1 MAINEK
7 ATVEVQV
14 NGQQARQELNQL
26 REYATNLSAAL
37 EKAYEAGDK
46 KQIKALTKEL
56 KFVNSQ
62 MKTLQR
68 TSVDIDKVM
77 NNLST
82 TGPKE
87 LRQTLKA
94 INAELSSGRVQR
106 GSEEWAKYAKAAR
119 QVNEELKKIKVET
132 EGAQKSFTDIVA
144 EQTTKWWSLYDIAKN
159 SIGMIYSFGSEK
171 VQTFAQMDEAMS
183 QVTKYTGMAR
193 EEVNSLNEDFKK
205 MDTRTAREQLNAL
218 AGDAGRLGIQAKDQV
233 LEFVDAADKINV
245 ALGEDLGEDAVKNI
259 GKLAMMF
266 GEDKTKGMRAAMLAT
281 GSAINEVAQNC
292 SAAEPF
298 LVNFTARVAGAA
310 HQAHISQADI
320 LGFAASMDENMLREE
335 TSATAYQNILMKMYT
350 KTEAFAEAAGIEVEK
365 FSNLLRTD
373 ANEAILQFAEGLS
386 KRGGLAEL
394 APIFGDLKTEG
405 AGVAAVLSVMAGKAD
420 EIRTRQALANKAY
433 EEGTSILKE
442 FDVQNNTVQA
452 GLDKAKKRANDL
464 AVELGERLQP
474 IMAEGLHLTS
484 TATKILI
491 NVLDFSMKYKTEL
504 IAIAGAYAL
513 YNGAVKAH
521 NAYLVVSNG
530 ITKTATTLRI
540 LHAAATANLA
550 GNLTGANK
558 IMTLFNAN
566 LIKSAAGQKAATAAT
581 YLYSAA
587 KAALT
592 GNVKTATMAIR
603 AMWATLNFNPFVAI
617 ATAVLAAGAAIYAF
631 STRTSE
637 ADKAMKS
644 FASSNMKEHEE
655 MYKLY
660 DAIRK
665 TNEGTQQR
673 KDLITEFNSKYGSY
687 ISNLLTEKSTVDELT
702 TAYREA
708 STAIQNKIAMQKIEE
723 AKANVTNSSIETRG
737 EAMSEFQSILQRT
750 LPASMADNMRST
762 VIDYVNDNLAKGFTV
777 QQIQQQIGKKLAKYV
792 PNVSD
797 RADAIS
803 AVKDYANAVAEDM
816 KKVAEIER
824 TMGSLIVKPKT
835 HGKPSNE
842 LDEVVVTPTS
852 GGGAGGG
859 TPLSE
864 EEQKKIVN
872 AKLEA
877 EELRHQNELADLK
890 RAYLSNDTMT
900 RERYMRLSEDL
911 ELAHLNRQ
919 LVIAGLEPEKK
930 AALVQK
936 VLDLQLK
943 QREDNAK
950 ALEKQEKDKLEKEK
964 QDKEKQEKEALTA
977 HEKKLQLD
985 IEAATRRHY
994 EQCTSEEEYQIEISD
1009 ITDRYYKDLL
1019 NDTRISE
1026 EEKARITQEVQQKS
1040 LEDEQAIYEKK
1051 TEQFNKMKE
1060 TITGSAQAMGEAM
1073 AQLFTD
1079 EETDF
1084 GDFMGNI
1091 LTIML
1096 DALEKQ
1102 LIAQQAAAIAAVTIN
1117 DISTKGFAG
1126 LATAA
1131 AKIAL
1136 ITAAFETAKVVLG
1149 NFYTGGYTG
1158 GGQWDEP
1165 KGIVHSN
1172 EFVAN
1177 RFAVANPSVRPVLDL
1192 INQAQ
1197 RNNTISTLSATD
1209 ISRVLPGTG
1218 GTQTVVVQNDNPE
1231 LMRLIKDNASVILA
1245 LKDRMDIPTL
1255 SYVRASG
1262 DMSIEE
1268 AQKLLAK
1275 MKSNVSRTK
1284 NVQ

>member
-56 KFVNSQ
+56 KYVNSQ

-77 NNLST
+77 KNLST

-106 GSEEWAKYAKAAR
+106 GSEEWNKYAQAAR
-119 QVNEELKKIKVET
+119 QVNDELKKIKEET
-132 EGAQKSFTDIVA
+132 EGAQQSLSERVSSWTTRWWGFYTMASDAVNLINSFA
-144 EQTTKWWSLYDIAKN
+144 N
-159 SIGMIYSFGSEK
+159 SR
-171 VQTFAQMDEAMS
+171 VQAYAQMDEAMS

-193 EEVNSLNEDFKK
+193 DEVKSLNEEFKQ

-218 AGDAGRLGIQAKDQV
+218 AGDAGRLGIQSRDQV

-266 GEDKTKGMRAAMLAT
+266 GEDKVLGMRGAMLANA
-281 GSAINEVAQNC
+281 SAVNELGQTC

-350 KTEAFAEAAGIEVEK
+350 KTEAFANAAGIEVQK
-365 FSNLLRTD
+365 FSDLLRTD
-373 ANEAILQFAEGLS
+373 ANEALLQFAEGLS
-386 KRGGLAEL
+386 KKGGLADL
-394 APIFGDLKTEG
+394 APLFGDLKTEG
-405 AGVAAVLSVMAGKAD
+405 AGVSSVLSVMAGKAD
-420 EIRTRQALANKAY
+420 EIRARQALANKAY
-433 EEGTSILKE
+433 QEGTSILKE
-442 FDVQNNTVQA
+442 FEVQNNTVQA

-484 TATKILI
+484 NATKIMI
-491 NVLDFSMKYKTEL
+491 TVLDFSMKHKTAL
-504 IAIAGAYAL
+504 MAIAGAYVL
-513 YNGAVKAH
+513 YNGAIKAH
-521 NAYLVVSNG
+521 NAYLTISNG

-540 LHAAATANLA
+540 IHAAATANLT

-558 IMTLFNAN
+558 ILTLFNAN
-566 LIKSAAGQKAATAAT
+566 MIKSAAGQKAATAAV
-581 YLYSAA
+581 YLFSAA

-592 GNVKTATMAIR
+592 GNIKTATIAIR
-603 AMWATLNFNPFVAI
+603 ALWTTLNLNPFVAI

-631 STRTSE
+631 TSRTTE

-644 FASSNMKEHEE
+644 FSSANMQEQQE

-673 KDLITEFNSKYGSY
+673 KELINEFNSKYGSY
-687 ISNLLTEKSTVDELT
+687 ISNLLTEKSTVDDLAA
-702 TAYREA
+702 AYREA

-723 AKANVTNSSIETRG
+723 AKTNVTNESIEARG

-750 LPASMADNMRST
+750 LPASMADKMRST
-762 VIDYVNDNLAKGFTV
+762 IIDYVNTNLAKGFSV
-777 QQIQQQIGKKLAKYV
+777 KQIQEQIGGSLVKYI
-792 PNVSD
+792 PD
-797 RADAIS
+797 AGERADAVS
-803 AVKDYANAVAEDM
+803 AVKDYAEAVADDM
-816 KKVAEIER
+816 KKIAEIER
-824 TMGSLIVKPKT
+824 TMGSLIVKPKVQP
-835 HGKPSNE
+835 KPVNE
-842 LDEVVVTPTS
+842 LAEVVVTPTS

-859 TPLSE
+859 TPIDE
-864 EEQKKIVN
+864 EEAKKAVN

-877 EELRHQNELADLK
+877 EELRHQNELANLK
-890 RAYLSNDTMT
+890 RAYLNNDSMT
-900 RERYMRLSEDL
+900 RKEYAALAEDL
-911 ELAHLNRQ
+911 ELQHLNRQ
-919 LVIAGLEPEKK
+919 LEIAGLEPEKR
-930 AALVQK
+930 AAIEQK
-936 VLDLQLK
+936 ILDARIK
-943 QREDNAK
+943 FEEACDKEDQEAQEQ
-950 ALEKQEKDKLEKEK
+950 ALSRREKQYQLEVEEATSKHYREMTSEAEFLQQLADLELAYYQDMLDNYMLTEEQKEQIQQQMRERRLQQEEADYQK
-964 QDKEKQEKEALTA
+964 RKEQQEKERALAQKYT
-977 HEKKLQLD
+977 D
-985 IEAATRRHY
+985 IA
-994 EQCTSEEEYQIEISD
+994 
-1009 ITDRYYKDLL
+1009 
-1019 NDTRISE
+1019 
-1026 EEKARITQEVQQKS
+1026 KS
-1040 LEDEQAIYEKK
+1040 VAEDYGTTMGEMIANGELTMKN
-1051 TEQFNKMKE
+1051 FLKE
-1060 TITGSAQAMGEAM
+1060 TLLM
-1073 AQLFTD
+1073 AV
-1079 EETDF
+1079 
-1084 GDFMGNI
+1084 
-1091 LTIML
+1091 
-1096 DALEKQ
+1096 DALEKVIEICCVEVMAKNVAATAPLSFIGVAKAALQ
-1102 LIAQQAAAIAAVTIN
+1102 IAAIKA
-1117 DISTKGFAG
+1117 GFAVVKG
-1126 LATAA
+1126 L
-1131 AKIAL
+1131 I
-1136 ITAAFETAKVVLG
+1136 G

-1158 GGQWDEP
+1158 GGEWDEP
-1165 KGIVHSN
+1165 KGVVHSN

-1197 RNNTISTLSATD
+1197 RNNTISTLSAAD
-1209 ISRVLPGTG
+1209 ISRVLPGSNSG
-1218 GTQTVVVQNDNPE
+1218 QTVVVQNDNPE
-1231 LMRLIKDNASVILA
+1231 LMALIAACSQAVGTLQERLKYPIKAAVSV
-1245 LKDRMDIPTL
+1245 
-1255 SYVRASG
+1255 SG
-1262 DMSIEE
+1262 RDGIDQAMNDFNS
-1268 AQKLLAK
+1268 
-1275 MKSNVSRTK
+1275 MNNNVSR
-1284 NVQ
+1284 

>member
-171 VQTFAQMDEAMS
+171 VQAFAQMDEAMS

-281 GSAINEVAQNC
+281 GSAVNEVAQNC

-373 ANEAILQFAEGLS
+373 ANEALLQFAEGLS
-386 KRGGLAEL
+386 KKGGLAEL

-420 EIRTRQALANKAY
+420 EIRARQALANKAY
-433 EEGTSILKE
+433 QEGTSILKE

-484 TATKILI
+484 AATKIMI
-491 NVLDFSMKYKTEL
+491 SVLDFSMKHKTEL
-504 IAIAGAYAL
+504 IAIATAYVL
-513 YNGAVKAH
+513 YNGAIKAH
-521 NAYLVVSNG
+521 NAYLTISNG

-540 LHAAATANLA
+540 IHAAATANLT

-558 IMTLFNAN
+558 ILTIFNAN
-566 LIKSAAGQKAATAAT
+566 MIKSAAGQKAATAAV
-581 YLYSAA
+581 YLFSAA

-592 GNVKTATMAIR
+592 GNIKTATVAVR
-603 AMWATLNFNPFVAI
+603 ALWTTLNLNPFVAI

-631 STRTSE
+631 TSRTTE

-644 FASSNMKEHEE
+644 FSSANMQEQQE

-673 KDLITEFNSKYGSY
+673 KDLINEFNSKYGSY
-687 ISNLLTEKSTVDELT
+687 ISNLLTEKTTVDELAA
-702 TAYREA
+702 AYREA

-723 AKANVTNSSIETRG
+723 AKTNITNESIEARG
-737 EAMSEFQSILQRT
+737 EAMSEFQRVLQRV
-750 LPASMADNMRST
+750 LPASMADSMRSK
-762 VIDYVNDNLAKGFTV
+762 VIDYVNTNLAKGFTV
-777 QQIQQQIGKKLAKYV
+777 KQIQEQIGKSLTKYI

-803 AVKDYANAVAEDM
+803 AVKDYANAVADDM

-835 HGKPSNE
+835 QGKPSNE

-864 EEQKKIVN
+864 EDLQKALN
-872 AKLEA
+872 DKLKA
-877 EELRHQNELADLK
+877 EELRYQNELADLK
-890 RAYLSNDTMT
+890 RSYLKGNTMT
-900 RERYMRLSEDL
+900 QQEYAALAEDL
-911 ELAHLNRQ
+911 ELQHLNRQ
-919 LVIAGLEPEKK
+919 LEIAGLEPDKRAAIEQKILDMRIKFKEECAKETEK
-930 AALVQK
+930 LEQEE
-936 VLDLQLK
+936 
-943 QREDNAK
+943 RERRQ
-950 ALEKQEKDKLEKEK
+950 KQEEDDLKKRQEQIEKERELAQRYTDIARSVA
-964 QDKEKQEKEALTA
+964 QDFGATMGEMIANGELTM
-977 HEKKLQLD
+977 KNF
-985 IEAATRRHY
+985 I
-994 EQCTSEEEYQIEISD
+994 
-1009 ITDRYYKDLL
+1009 
-1019 NDTRISE
+1019 
-1026 EEKARITQEVQQKS
+1026 
-1040 LEDEQAIYEKK
+1040 
-1051 TEQFNKMKE
+1051 KE
-1060 TITGSAQAMGEAM
+1060 TLLM
-1073 AQLFTD
+1073 AV
-1079 EETDF
+1079 
-1084 GDFMGNI
+1084 
-1091 LTIML
+1091 
-1096 DALEKQ
+1096 DALEKVVE
-1102 LIAQQAAAIAAVTIN
+1102 IACVEVMVKNLAATAPLSFIGAAKAALQIAAIKA
-1117 DISTKGFAG
+1117 GFAVVKG
-1126 LATAA
+1126 L
-1131 AKIAL
+1131 I
-1136 ITAAFETAKVVLG
+1136 G

-1165 KGIVHSN
+1165 KGVVHSN

-1197 RNNTISTLSATD
+1197 RNNTISTLSAGD
-1209 ISRVLPGTG
+1209 ISRVLPGANG
-1218 GTQTVVVQNDNPE
+1218 GQTVVVQNDNPE
-1231 LMRLIKDNASVILA
+1231 MMRLIAECSQTMQMVHERFRYPIKAAVSVSGRDGIDQATKDFNS
-1245 LKDRMDIPTL
+1245 MNN
-1255 SYVRASG
+1255 
-1262 DMSIEE
+1262 
-1268 AQKLLAK
+1268 
-1275 MKSNVSRTK
+1275 NVSR
-1284 NVQ
+1284 

>member
-56 KFVNSQ
+56 KYVNSQ

-77 NNLST
+77 MNLST

-106 GSEEWAKYAKAAR
+106 GSEEWAKYAQAAR
-119 QVNEELKKIKVET
+119 QVSQELKKIKEET
-132 EGAQKSFTDIVA
+132 EGAQQSFSDKLAAT
-144 EQTTKWWSLYDIAKN
+144 TTKWWGFYTISSDLYERLN
-159 SIGMIYSFGSEK
+159 SFATSK
-171 VQTFAQMDEAMS
+171 VQAFAQMDEAMS

-193 EEVNSLNEDFKK
+193 DEVKGLNEDFKK

-281 GSAINEVAQNC
+281 GSAVNEVAQNC

-310 HQAHISQADI
+310 HQAGIAQADI

-350 KTEAFAEAAGIEVEK
+350 STEKFADAAGIEFQT
-365 FSNLLRTD
+365 FSDLLRTD
-373 ANEAILQFAEGLS
+373 ANEALLQFAEGLS
-386 KRGGLAEL
+386 KRGGLADL
-394 APIFGDLKTEG
+394 APLFGDLKTEG
-405 AGVAAVLSVMAGKAD
+405 AGVSSVLSVMAGKAD
-420 EIRTRQALANKAY
+420 EIRARQALANKAY
-433 EEGTSILKE
+433 QEGTSILKE

-484 TATKILI
+484 AATKIMI
-491 NVLDFSMKYKTEL
+491 SVLDFSMKHKAEL
-504 IAIAGAYAL
+504 IAIAAAYVL
-513 YNGAVKAH
+513 YNGAIKAH
-521 NAYLVVSNG
+521 NAYLTISNG

-540 LHAAATANLA
+540 IHAAATANLT

-558 IMTLFNAN
+558 ILTIFNAN
-566 LIKSAAGQKAATAAT
+566 MIKSAAGQKAATAAV
-581 YLYSAA
+581 YLFSAA

-592 GNVKTATMAIR
+592 GNIKTATIAIR
-603 AMWATLNFNPFVAI
+603 ALWTTLNLNPFVAI

-631 STRTSE
+631 TSRTTE

-644 FASSNMKEHEE
+644 FSSANMQEQQE

-665 TNEGTQQR
+665 TNEGTKQR
-673 KDLITEFNSKYGSY
+673 KDLINEFNSKYGSY
-687 ISNLLTEKSTVDELT
+687 ISNLLTEKTTVDELAA
-702 TAYREA
+702 AYREA

-723 AKANVTNSSIETRG
+723 AKTNVTNESIEARG
-737 EAMSEFQSILQRT
+737 EAMSKFQSILQRT

-762 VIDYVNDNLAKGFTV
+762 VLDYVNTNLAKGFSV
-777 QQIQQQIGKKLAKYV
+777 KQIQEQVGKSLTKYIPDV
-792 PNVSD
+792 GE
-797 RADAIS
+797 RTDAVNAI
-803 AVKDYANAVAEDM
+803 KDYANAVAEDM

-824 TMGSLIVKPKT
+824 TMGSLIVKPKEQ
-835 HGKPSNE
+835 GKPTNILE
-842 LDEVVVTPTS
+842 EVVVTPTS

-864 EEQKKIVN
+864 EEAKKAVN

-877 EELRHQNELADLK
+877 EELRHQNELANLK
-890 RAYLSNDTMT
+890 RAYLADDTMT
-900 RERYMRLSEDL
+900 QKEYAALAEDL
-911 ELAHLNRQ
+911 ELQHLNRQ
-919 LVIAGLEPEKK
+919 LEIAGLEPDKRAAIEQKILDARIKFEEDCAKETEQQNKEAQEK
-930 AALVQK
+930 ALT
-936 VLDLQLK
+936 
-943 QREDNAK
+943 QREK
-950 ALEKQEKDKLEKEK
+950 QYQLEVEEATSKHYREMTSEAEFLQQLADMELAYYQDMLANYELTEEQKEQFQQKIRENRLQQEEADYQKRKEQQEKDR
-964 QDKEKQEKEALTA
+964 ALAQKYT
-977 HEKKLQLD
+977 D
-985 IEAATRRHY
+985 IAKSVA
-994 EQCTSEEEYQIEISD
+994 SD
-1009 ITDRYYKDLL
+1009 YGTTIGEMIADGELTMKNFL
-1019 NDTRISE
+1019 
-1026 EEKARITQEVQQKS
+1026 
-1040 LEDEQAIYEKK
+1040 
-1051 TEQFNKMKE
+1051 KE
-1060 TITGSAQAMGEAM
+1060 TLLMSV
-1073 AQLFTD
+1073 
-1079 EETDF
+1079 
-1084 GDFMGNI
+1084 
-1091 LTIML
+1091 
-1096 DALEKQ
+1096 DALEKVVEICVVEVMARNLAATAPFSFIGAAKAALQ
-1102 LIAQQAAAIAAVTIN
+1102 IAAIKA
-1117 DISTKGFAG
+1117 GFAVVKG
-1126 LATAA
+1126 L
-1131 AKIAL
+1131 I
-1136 ITAAFETAKVVLG
+1136 G

-1158 GGQWDEP
+1158 GGAWDEP
-1165 KGIVHSN
+1165 KGVVHSN

-1197 RNNTISTLSATD
+1197 RNNTISTLSAAD
-1209 ISRVLPGTG
+1209 ISRVLPGANG
-1218 GTQTVVVQNDNPE
+1218 GQTVVVQNDNPE
-1231 LMRLIKDNASVILA
+1231 LMRLIAECSQAVGTLHNR
-1245 LKDRMDIPTL
+1245 LKHPIKAITT
-1255 SYVRASG
+1255 VSG
-1262 DMSIEE
+1262 RGGIDKATKEFESMNN
-1268 AQKLLAK
+1268 
-1275 MKSNVSRTK
+1275 NVSR
-1284 NVQ
+1284 

>member
-56 KFVNSQ
+56 KYVNSQ

-77 NNLST
+77 KNLST

-94 INAELSSGRVQR
+94 INAELSSGRVKR
-106 GSEEWAKYAKAAR
+106 GSEEWEKYAQAAR
-119 QVNEELKKIKVET
+119 QVNDELKKIKEET
-132 EGAQKSFTDIVA
+132 EGAQQSLSERVSSWTTRWWGFYTMTTDLVNKISSYA
-144 EQTTKWWSLYDIAKN
+144 NNRIQA
-159 SIGMIYSFGSEK
+159 
-171 VQTFAQMDEAMS
+171 FAQMDEAMS

-193 EEVNSLNEDFKK
+193 DEVKGLNEDFKK

-281 GSAINEVAQNC
+281 GSAVNEVAQNC

-310 HQAHISQADI
+310 HQAGIAQADI

-373 ANEAILQFAEGLS
+373 ANEALLQFAEGLS
-386 KRGGLAEL
+386 KKGGLADL

-420 EIRTRQALANKAY
+420 EIRSRQALANKAY

-464 AVELGERLQP
+464 AVELGERLKP
-474 IMAEGLHLTS
+474 IMSEGLHLTS
-484 TATKILI
+484 AATKIMI
-491 NVLDFSMKYKTEL
+491 TALDFMLKHKVEL
-504 IAIAGAYAL
+504 MALVVALGL
-513 YNGAVKAH
+513 YNGVIKAH
-521 NAYLVVSNG
+521 NTYLVISNG
-530 ITKTATTLRI
+530 LTKLATTLRI

-558 IMTLFNAN
+558 ILTLFNAN
-566 LIKSAAGQKAATAAT
+566 LIKSAAGQKAATAAV
-581 YLYSAA
+581 YLFSAA

-603 AMWATLNFNPFVAI
+603 AMWATLNLNPFVAI

-631 STRTSE
+631 TTRTTE

-644 FASSNMKEHEE
+644 FASSNMQEQQE

-673 KDLITEFNSKYGSY
+673 RDLINEFNSKYGSY
-687 ISNLLTEKSTVDELT
+687 ISNLLTEKTTVDELAA
-702 TAYREA
+702 AYREA

-723 AKANVTNSSIETRG
+723 AKTNITNESIEARG
-737 EAMSEFQSILQRT
+737 EAMSEFQRVLQRV
-750 LPASMADNMRST
+750 LPASMADSMRSK
-762 VIDYVNDNLAKGFTV
+762 VIDYVNTNLAKGFTV
-777 QQIQQQIGKKLAKYV
+777 KQIQEQIGKNLVKYI

-803 AVKDYANAVAEDM
+803 AVKDYANAVADDM

-835 HGKPSNE
+835 QGKPSNE
-842 LDEVVVTPTS
+842 LDEVVVTPTN

-864 EEQKKIVN
+864 EDLQKALN
-872 AKLEA
+872 DKLKA
-877 EELRHQNELADLK
+877 EELRYQNELADLK
-890 RAYLSNDTMT
+890 RSYLKGNTMT
-900 RERYMRLSEDL
+900 QQEYAALAEDL
-911 ELAHLNRQ
+911 ELQHLNRQ
-919 LVIAGLEPEKK
+919 LEIAGLEPDKRAAIEQKILDMRIKFKEECAKETEK
-930 AALVQK
+930 LEQEE
-936 VLDLQLK
+936 
-943 QREDNAK
+943 RERRQ
-950 ALEKQEKDKLEKEK
+950 KQEEDDLKKRQEQIEKERELAQRYTDIARSVA
-964 QDKEKQEKEALTA
+964 QDFGATMGEMIANGELTM
-977 HEKKLQLD
+977 KNF
-985 IEAATRRHY
+985 I
-994 EQCTSEEEYQIEISD
+994 
-1009 ITDRYYKDLL
+1009 
-1019 NDTRISE
+1019 
-1026 EEKARITQEVQQKS
+1026 
-1040 LEDEQAIYEKK
+1040 
-1051 TEQFNKMKE
+1051 KE
-1060 TITGSAQAMGEAM
+1060 TLLM
-1073 AQLFTD
+1073 AV
-1079 EETDF
+1079 
-1084 GDFMGNI
+1084 
-1091 LTIML
+1091 
-1096 DALEKQ
+1096 DALEKVVE
-1102 LIAQQAAAIAAVTIN
+1102 IACVEVMVKNLAATAPLSFIGAAKAALQIAAIKA
-1117 DISTKGFAG
+1117 GFAVVKG
-1126 LATAA
+1126 L
-1131 AKIAL
+1131 I
-1136 ITAAFETAKVVLG
+1136 G

-1165 KGIVHSN
+1165 KGVVHSN

-1197 RNNTISTLSATD
+1197 RNNTISTLSAAD
-1209 ISRVLPGTG
+1209 ISRVIPGAG

-1231 LMRLIKDNASVILA
+1231 LMRLIAECSQVVGTLQNR
-1245 LKDRMDIPTL
+1245 LKYPIKAVTSISGRDGVKKGLDDYDTL
-1255 SYVRASG
+1255 
-1262 DMSIEE
+1262 
-1268 AQKLLAK
+1268 LNN
-1275 MKSNVSRTK
+1275 KSR
-1284 NVQ
+1284 

>member
-37 EKAYEAGDK
+37 NKAYEAGDK
-46 KQIKALTKEL
+46 KQIQALSKEL
-56 KFVNSQ
+56 KYVNSQ

-77 NNLST
+77 KNLST

-94 INAELSSGRVQR
+94 INHELSSGRVQR
-106 GSEEWAKYAKAAR
+106 GSEEWAKYAQAAK
-119 QVNEELKKIKVET
+119 QVNAELKKIKLET

-144 EQTTKWWSLYDIAKN
+144 DQTTKWWSLYDIAKN
-159 SIGMIYSFGSEK
+159 SIGMIYSFGTQK
-171 VQTFAQMDEAMS
+171 VQAFAQMDEAMS

-193 EEVNSLNEDFKK
+193 DEVKGLNEDFKK

-281 GSAINEVAQNC
+281 GSAVNEVAQNC

-310 HQAHISQADI
+310 HQAGIAQADI

-350 KTEAFAEAAGIEVEK
+350 STEKFADAAGIEVEK

-373 ANEAILQFAEGLS
+373 ANEALLQFAEGLS
-386 KRGGLAEL
+386 KKGGLADL
-394 APIFGDLKTEG
+394 APLFGDLKTEG
-405 AGVAAVLSVMAGKAD
+405 AGVSSVLSVMAGKAD
-420 EIRTRQALANKAY
+420 EIRARQALANKAY
-433 EEGTSILKE
+433 QEGTSILKE
-442 FDVQNNTVQA
+442 FEVQNNTVQA

-484 TATKILI
+484 AATKIMI
-491 NVLDFSMKYKTEL
+491 SVLDFSMKHKTEL
-504 IAIAGAYAL
+504 IAIAAAYVL
-513 YNGAVKAH
+513 YNGAIKAH
-521 NAYLVVSNG
+521 NAYLTISNG

-540 LHAAATANLA
+540 IHAAATANLT

-558 IMTLFNAN
+558 ILTIFNAN
-566 LIKSAAGQKAATAAT
+566 MIKSAAGQKAATAAV
-581 YLYSAA
+581 YLFSAA

-592 GNVKTATMAIR
+592 GNIKTATIAIR
-603 AMWATLNFNPFVAI
+603 ALWTTLNLNPFVAI

-631 STRTSE
+631 TSRTTE

-644 FASSNMKEHEE
+644 FSSANMQEQQE

-673 KDLITEFNSKYGSY
+673 KDLINEFNSKYGSY
-687 ISNLLTEKSTVDELT
+687 ISNLLTEKSTVDDLT

-723 AKANVTNSSIETRG
+723 AKTRITNGSIEARG

-750 LPASMADNMRST
+750 LPASMADKMRST
-762 VIDYVNDNLAKGFTV
+762 VIDYVNSNLAKGFTI
-777 QQIQQQIGKKLAKYV
+777 QQIQQQIGHKLAKYV

-797 RADAIS
+797 RADAIN
-803 AVKDYANAVAEDM
+803 AIKDYANAIAEDM

-824 TMGSLIVKPKT
+824 TMGSLIVNPKAQ
-835 HGKPSNE
+835 GKTVNE
-842 LDEVVVTPTS
+842 LPEVVITPTN

-859 TPLSE
+859 TPLNE
-864 EEQKKIVN
+864 EKATKEVN
-872 AKLEA
+872 ARLEA

-890 RAYLSNDTMT
+890 RAYLANDTIT
-900 RERYMRLSEDL
+900 QKEYAALAEDL
-911 ELAHLNRQ
+911 ELQHLNRQ
-919 LVIAGLEPEKK
+919 LEIVGLESEKR
-930 AALVQK
+930 AIIEQK
-936 VLDLQLK
+936 ILDARIKFKEECAKEEERVEQEAQERRKEQEEAELK
-943 QREDNAK
+943 RRE
-950 ALEKQEKDKLEKEK
+950 EQ
-964 QDKEKQEKEALTA
+964 QEKERALAQKYT
-977 HEKKLQLD
+977 D
-985 IEAATRRHY
+985 IA
-994 EQCTSEEEYQIEISD
+994 
-1009 ITDRYYKDLL
+1009 
-1019 NDTRISE
+1019 
-1026 EEKARITQEVQQKS
+1026 KS
-1040 LEDEQAIYEKK
+1040 VAEDYGTTMGEMIANGEL
-1051 TEQFNKMKE
+1051 TMRNFLKE
-1060 TITGSAQAMGEAM
+1060 TLLMSV
-1073 AQLFTD
+1073 
-1079 EETDF
+1079 
-1084 GDFMGNI
+1084 
-1091 LTIML
+1091 
-1096 DALEKQ
+1096 DALEKVIEICVVEVMAKNLAATAPFSFIGAAKAALQ
-1102 LIAQQAAAIAAVTIN
+1102 IAAIKA
-1117 DISTKGFAG
+1117 GFAVVKG
-1126 LATAA
+1126 L
-1131 AKIAL
+1131 I
-1136 ITAAFETAKVVLG
+1136 G

-1158 GGQWDEP
+1158 GGAWDEP
-1165 KGIVHSN
+1165 KGVVHSN

-1197 RNNTISTLSATD
+1197 RNNTISTLSAGD
-1209 ISRVLPGTG
+1209 ISRVLPGANG
-1218 GTQTVVVQNDNPE
+1218 GQTVVVQNDNPE
-1231 LMRLIKDNASVILA
+1231 MMRLIAECSQTMQMVHERFRYPIKAAVSVSGRDGIDQATKDFNS
-1245 LKDRMDIPTL
+1245 MNN
-1255 SYVRASG
+1255 
-1262 DMSIEE
+1262 
-1268 AQKLLAK
+1268 
-1275 MKSNVSRTK
+1275 NVSR
-1284 NVQ
+1284 

>member
-171 VQTFAQMDEAMS
+171 VQAFAQMDEAMS

-281 GSAINEVAQNC
+281 GSAVNEVAQNC

-373 ANEAILQFAEGLS
+373 ANEALLQFAEGLS
-386 KRGGLAEL
+386 KKGGLAEL

-420 EIRTRQALANKAY
+420 EIRARQALANKAY
-433 EEGTSILKE
+433 QEGTSILKE

-484 TATKILI
+484 AATKIMI
-491 NVLDFSMKYKTEL
+491 SVLDFSMKHKTEL
-504 IAIAGAYAL
+504 IAIATAYVL
-513 YNGAVKAH
+513 YNGAIKAH
-521 NAYLVVSNG
+521 NAYLTISNG

-540 LHAAATANLA
+540 IHAAATANLT

-558 IMTLFNAN
+558 ILTIFNAN
-566 LIKSAAGQKAATAAT
+566 MIKSAAGQKAATAAV
-581 YLYSAA
+581 YLFSAA

-592 GNVKTATMAIR
+592 GNIKTATVAVR
-603 AMWATLNFNPFVAI
+603 ALWTTLNLNPFVAI

-631 STRTSE
+631 TSRTTE

-644 FASSNMKEHEE
+644 FSSANMQEQQE

-673 KDLITEFNSKYGSY
+673 KDLINEFNSKYGSY
-687 ISNLLTEKSTVDELT
+687 ISNLLTEKTTVDELAA
-702 TAYREA
+702 AYREA

-723 AKANVTNSSIETRG
+723 AKTNITNESIEARG
-737 EAMSEFQSILQRT
+737 EAMSEFQRVLQRV
-750 LPASMADNMRST
+750 LPASMADSMRSK
-762 VIDYVNDNLAKGFTV
+762 VIDYVNTNLAKGFTV
-777 QQIQQQIGKKLAKYV
+777 KQIQEQIGKSLTKYI

-803 AVKDYANAVAEDM
+803 AVKDYANAVADDM

-835 HGKPSNE
+835 QGKPSNE

-864 EEQKKIVN
+864 EDLQKALN
-872 AKLEA
+872 DKLKA
-877 EELRHQNELADLK
+877 EELRYQNELADLK
-890 RAYLSNDTMT
+890 RSYLKGNTMT
-900 RERYMRLSEDL
+900 QQEYAALAEDL
-911 ELAHLNRQ
+911 ELQHLNRQ
-919 LVIAGLEPEKK
+919 LEIAGLEPDKRAAIEQKILDMRIKFKEECAKETEKLEQEERERRQK
-930 AALVQK
+930 QEEDDLKKRQEQIEKERELVQRYTDIARS
-936 VLDLQLK
+936 V
-943 QREDNAK
+943 A
-950 ALEKQEKDKLEKEK
+950 
-964 QDKEKQEKEALTA
+964 QDFGATMGEMIANGELTM
-977 HEKKLQLD
+977 KNF
-985 IEAATRRHY
+985 I
-994 EQCTSEEEYQIEISD
+994 
-1009 ITDRYYKDLL
+1009 
-1019 NDTRISE
+1019 
-1026 EEKARITQEVQQKS
+1026 
-1040 LEDEQAIYEKK
+1040 
-1051 TEQFNKMKE
+1051 KE
-1060 TITGSAQAMGEAM
+1060 TLLM
-1073 AQLFTD
+1073 AV
-1079 EETDF
+1079 
-1084 GDFMGNI
+1084 
-1091 LTIML
+1091 
-1096 DALEKQ
+1096 DALEKVVE
-1102 LIAQQAAAIAAVTIN
+1102 IACVEVMVKNLAATAPLSFIGAAKAALQIAAIKA
-1117 DISTKGFAG
+1117 GFAVVKG
-1126 LATAA
+1126 L
-1131 AKIAL
+1131 I
-1136 ITAAFETAKVVLG
+1136 G

-1165 KGIVHSN
+1165 KGVVHSN

-1197 RNNTISTLSATD
+1197 RNNTISTLSAAD
-1209 ISRVLPGTG
+1209 ISRVIPGAG

-1231 LMRLIKDNASVILA
+1231 LMRLIAECSQVVGTLQNR
-1245 LKDRMDIPTL
+1245 LKYPIKAVTSISGRDGVKKGLDDYDTL
-1255 SYVRASG
+1255 
-1262 DMSIEE
+1262 
-1268 AQKLLAK
+1268 LNN
-1275 MKSNVSRTK
+1275 KSR
-1284 NVQ
+1284 

>member
-37 EKAYEAGDK
+37 NKAYEAGDK
-46 KQIKALTKEL
+46 KQIQALSKEL
-56 KFVNSQ
+56 KYVNSQ

-77 NNLST
+77 KNLST

-119 QVNEELKKIKVET
+119 EVKEELKKISDE
-132 EGAQKSFTDIVA
+132 TDIA
-144 EQTTKWWSLYDIAKN
+144 ERSLSQVIADKAQRYWALYT
-159 SIGMIYSFGSEK
+159 IGSDVLNQIYSYASQR
-171 VQTFAQMDEAMS
+171 VQAFAQMDEAMS

-193 EEVNSLNEDFKK
+193 DEVKGLNEDFKK

-281 GSAINEVAQNC
+281 GSAVNEVAQNC

-310 HQAHISQADI
+310 HQAGIAQADI

-373 ANEAILQFAEGLS
+373 ANEALLQFAEGLS
-386 KRGGLAEL
+386 KKGGLAEL

-420 EIRTRQALANKAY
+420 EIRARQALANKAY
-433 EEGTSILKE
+433 QEGTSILKE
-442 FDVQNNTVQA
+442 FEVQNNTVQA

-484 TATKILI
+484 AATKIMI
-491 NVLDFSMKYKTEL
+491 SVLDFSMKHKTEL
-504 IAIAGAYAL
+504 IAIAAAYVL
-513 YNGAVKAH
+513 YNGAIKAH
-521 NAYLVVSNG
+521 NAYLTISNG

-540 LHAAATANLA
+540 IHAAATANLA

-558 IMTLFNAN
+558 ILTIFNAN
-566 LIKSAAGQKAATAAT
+566 MIKSAAGQKAATAAV
-581 YLYSAA
+581 YLFSAA

-592 GNVKTATMAIR
+592 GNIKTATIAIR
-603 AMWATLNFNPFVAI
+603 ALWTTLNLNPFVAI

-631 STRTSE
+631 TSRTTE

-644 FASSNMKEHEE
+644 FSSANMQEQQE

-673 KDLITEFNSKYGSY
+673 KDLINEFNSKYGSY
-687 ISNLLTEKSTVDELT
+687 ISNLLTEKTTVDELAA
-702 TAYREA
+702 AYREA

-723 AKANVTNSSIETRG
+723 AKTNVTNESIEARG

-762 VIDYVNDNLAKGFTV
+762 VLDYVNTNLAKGFSV
-777 QQIQQQIGKKLAKYV
+777 KQIQEQVGKSLTKYIPDV
-792 PNVSD
+792 GE
-797 RADAIS
+797 RTDAVNAI
-803 AVKDYANAVAEDM
+803 KDYANAVAEDM

-824 TMGSLIVKPKT
+824 TMGSLIVKPKEQ
-835 HGKPSNE
+835 GKPTNILE
-842 LDEVVVTPTS
+842 EVVVTPTS

-864 EEQKKIVN
+864 EEAKKAVN

-877 EELRHQNELADLK
+877 EELRHQNELANLK
-890 RAYLSNDTMT
+890 RAYLASEDMT
-900 RERYMRLSEDL
+900 RKEYAALAEDL
-911 ELAHLNRQ
+911 ELQHLNRQ
-919 LVIAGLEPEKK
+919 LEIAGLEPDKRAAIEQKILDARIKFEEDCAKETEQQNKEAQEK
-930 AALVQK
+930 ALT
-936 VLDLQLK
+936 
-943 QREDNAK
+943 QREK
-950 ALEKQEKDKLEKEK
+950 QYQLEVEEATSKHYREMTSEAEFLQQLADMELAYYQDMLANYELTEEQKEQFQQKIRENRLQQEEADYQKRKEQQEKDR
-964 QDKEKQEKEALTA
+964 ALAQKYT
-977 HEKKLQLD
+977 D
-985 IEAATRRHY
+985 IAKSVA
-994 EQCTSEEEYQIEISD
+994 SD
-1009 ITDRYYKDLL
+1009 YGTTIGEMIADGELTMKNFL
-1019 NDTRISE
+1019 
-1026 EEKARITQEVQQKS
+1026 
-1040 LEDEQAIYEKK
+1040 
-1051 TEQFNKMKE
+1051 KE
-1060 TITGSAQAMGEAM
+1060 TLLMSV
-1073 AQLFTD
+1073 
-1079 EETDF
+1079 
-1084 GDFMGNI
+1084 
-1091 LTIML
+1091 
-1096 DALEKQ
+1096 DALEKVVEICVVEVMARNLAATAPFSFIGAAKAALQ
-1102 LIAQQAAAIAAVTIN
+1102 IAAIKA
-1117 DISTKGFAG
+1117 GFAVVKG
-1126 LATAA
+1126 L
-1131 AKIAL
+1131 I
-1136 ITAAFETAKVVLG
+1136 G

-1158 GGQWDEP
+1158 GGAWDEP
-1165 KGIVHSN
+1165 KGVVHSN

-1197 RNNTISTLSATD
+1197 RNNTISTLSAAD
-1209 ISRVLPGTG
+1209 ISRVLPGANG
-1218 GTQTVVVQNDNPE
+1218 GQTIVVQNDNPE
-1231 LMRLIKDNASVILA
+1231 LMRLIAECSQAVCTLHNR
-1245 LKDRMDIPTL
+1245 LKYPIKAITT
-1255 SYVRASG
+1255 VSG
-1262 DMSIEE
+1262 REGIDKATKEFESMNN
-1268 AQKLLAK
+1268 
-1275 MKSNVSRTK
+1275 NVSR
-1284 NVQ
+1284 

>member
-37 EKAYEAGDK
+37 NKAYEAGDK
-46 KQIKALTKEL
+46 KQIQALSKEL
-56 KFVNSQ
+56 KYVNSQ

-77 NNLST
+77 KNLST

-94 INAELSSGRVQR
+94 INHELSSGRVQR
-106 GSEEWAKYAKAAR
+106 GSEEWAKYAQAAK
-119 QVNEELKKIKVET
+119 QVNAELKKIKLET

-144 EQTTKWWSLYDIAKN
+144 DQTTKWWSLYDIAKN
-159 SIGMIYSFGSEK
+159 SIGMIYSFGTQK
-171 VQTFAQMDEAMS
+171 VQAFAQMDEAMS

-193 EEVNSLNEDFKK
+193 DEVKGLNEDFKK

-266 GEDKTKGMRAAMLAT
+266 GEDKNKGMRAAMLAT
-281 GSAINEVAQNC
+281 GSAVNEVAQNC

-310 HQAHISQADI
+310 HQAGIAQADI

-373 ANEAILQFAEGLS
+373 ANEALLQFAEGLS
-386 KRGGLAEL
+386 RRGGLAEL

-420 EIRTRQALANKAY
+420 EIRARQALANKAY
-433 EEGTSILKE
+433 QEGTSILKE
-442 FDVQNNTVQA
+442 FEVQNNTVQA

-484 TATKILI
+484 AATKIMI
-491 NVLDFSMKYKTEL
+491 SVLDFSMKHKTEL
-504 IAIAGAYAL
+504 IAIAAAYVL
-513 YNGAVKAH
+513 YNGAIKAH
-521 NAYLVVSNG
+521 NAYLTISNG

-540 LHAAATANLA
+540 IHAAATANLA

-558 IMTLFNAN
+558 ILTIFNAN
-566 LIKSAAGQKAATAAT
+566 MIKSAAGQKAATAAV
-581 YLYSAA
+581 YLFSAA

-592 GNVKTATMAIR
+592 GNIKTATIAIR
-603 AMWATLNFNPFVAI
+603 ALWTTLNLNPFVAI

-631 STRTSE
+631 TSRTTE

-644 FASSNMKEHEE
+644 FSSANMQEQQE

-673 KDLITEFNSKYGSY
+673 KDLINEFNSKYGSY
-687 ISNLLTEKSTVDELT
+687 ISNLLTEKSTVDDLT

-723 AKANVTNSSIETRG
+723 AKTRITNGSIEARG

-750 LPASMADNMRST
+750 LPASMADKMRST
-762 VIDYVNDNLAKGFTV
+762 VIDYVNSNLAKGFTI
-777 QQIQQQIGKKLAKYV
+777 QQIQQQIGHKLAKYV

-797 RADAIS
+797 RADAIN
-803 AVKDYANAVAEDM
+803 AIKDYANAIAEDM
-816 KKVAEIER
+816 KKVSEIER
-824 TMGSLIVKPKT
+824 TMGSLIVNPKAQ
-835 HGKPSNE
+835 GKTVNE
-842 LDEVVVTPTS
+842 FPEVVITPTN

-859 TPLSE
+859 TPLNE
-864 EEQKKIVN
+864 EKATKEVN
-872 AKLEA
+872 ARLEA

-890 RAYLSNDTMT
+890 RAYLANDTIT
-900 RERYMRLSEDL
+900 QKEYAALAEDL
-911 ELAHLNRQ
+911 ELQHLNRQ
-919 LVIAGLEPEKK
+919 LEIVGLESEKR
-930 AALVQK
+930 AIIEQK
-936 VLDLQLK
+936 ILDARIKFKEECAKEEERVEQEAQERRKEQEEAELK
-943 QREDNAK
+943 RRE
-950 ALEKQEKDKLEKEK
+950 EQ
-964 QDKEKQEKEALTA
+964 QEKERALAQKYT
-977 HEKKLQLD
+977 D
-985 IEAATRRHY
+985 IA
-994 EQCTSEEEYQIEISD
+994 
-1009 ITDRYYKDLL
+1009 
-1019 NDTRISE
+1019 
-1026 EEKARITQEVQQKS
+1026 KS
-1040 LEDEQAIYEKK
+1040 VAEDYGTTMGEMIANGEL
-1051 TEQFNKMKE
+1051 TMRNFLKE
-1060 TITGSAQAMGEAM
+1060 TLLMSV
-1073 AQLFTD
+1073 
-1079 EETDF
+1079 
-1084 GDFMGNI
+1084 
-1091 LTIML
+1091 
-1096 DALEKQ
+1096 DALEKVIEICVVEVMAKNLAATAPFSFIGAAKAALQ
-1102 LIAQQAAAIAAVTIN
+1102 IAAIKA
-1117 DISTKGFAG
+1117 GFAVVKG
-1126 LATAA
+1126 L
-1131 AKIAL
+1131 I
-1136 ITAAFETAKVVLG
+1136 G

-1158 GGQWDEP
+1158 GGAWDEP
-1165 KGIVHSN
+1165 KGVVHSN

-1197 RNNTISTLSATD
+1197 RNNTISTLSAGD
-1209 ISRVLPGTG
+1209 ISRVLPGANG
-1218 GTQTVVVQNDNPE
+1218 GQTVVVQNDNPE
-1231 LMRLIKDNASVILA
+1231 MMRLIAECSQTMQMVHERFRYPIKAAVSVSGRDGIDQATKDFNS
-1245 LKDRMDIPTL
+1245 MNN
-1255 SYVRASG
+1255 
-1262 DMSIEE
+1262 
-1268 AQKLLAK
+1268 
-1275 MKSNVSRTK
+1275 NVSR
-1284 NVQ
+1284 

>member
-1 MAINEK
+1 MAITEK

-14 NGQQARQELNQL
+14 NGQEAAKELERLSKRAEHLKDALAKAQAAGDAKKVKQLNGELKAVTKEMSSLKRNIDLVNNTMSNLSTATPKEIRKAIKAINQELN
-26 REYATNLSAAL
+26 
-37 EKAYEAGDK
+37 
-46 KQIKALTKEL
+46 
-56 KFVNSQ
+56 
-62 MKTLQR
+62 
-68 TSVDIDKVM
+68 
-77 NNLST
+77 
-82 TGPKE
+82 
-87 LRQTLKA
+87 
-94 INAELSSGRVQR
+94 SGRVKR
-106 GSEEWAKYAKAAR
+106 GSEEWNQYTEALKRANA
-119 QVNEELKKIKVET
+119 ELKKIKEET
-132 EGAQKSFTDIVA
+132 DTAKASFSDQIAHTVD
-144 EQTTKWWSLYDIAKN
+144 KWWAFYTIVTDVSDR
-159 SIGMIYSFGSEK
+159 IYSFASSK
-171 VQTFAQMDEAMS
+171 VQAFAQMDEAMS
-183 QVTKYTGMAR
+183 QVTKYTGMTR
-193 EEVNSLNEDFKK
+193 DEVNGLNEDFKK

-281 GSAINEVAQNC
+281 GSAVNEVAQNC

-310 HQAHISQADI
+310 HQAGIAQADI

-386 KRGGLAEL
+386 KKGGLADL

-420 EIRTRQALANKAY
+420 EIRARQALANKAY

-474 IMAEGLHLTS
+474 IMANGLHLTS
-484 TATKILI
+484 LATKALIATIDFVNKYKATILTVTAVLVAYHYRLKALTAVQTAWNTLVRTTTI
-491 NVLDFSMKYKTEL
+491 LTNTYRLANIALNSSIAGDRRALLQFGRQLMSTNVL
-504 IAIAGAYAL
+504 
-513 YNGAVKAH
+513 
-521 NAYLVVSNG
+521 
-530 ITKTATTLRI
+530 TKTAAAGTMLLRAAYGLLSLRI
-540 LHAAATANLA
+540 NESKQAMKGFIAITRSNPLGLILTAVAAATAGWIAYKRSTDSATKAQQNLVDLKRQA
-550 GNLTGANK
+550 VGEVQEEVAQMQSLLSIARDVNLSYDTRKGAIDKLNEILPDHLENLSMETINSSK
-558 IMTLFNAN
+558 AQEAVDKHTQALIRQATIQAQLNRLGEINAN
-566 LIKSAAGQKAATAAT
+566 
-581 YLYSAA
+581 
-587 KAALT
+587 
-592 GNVKTATMAIR
+592 MA
-603 AMWATLNFNPFVAI
+603 
-617 ATAVLAAGAAIYAF
+617 
-631 STRTSE
+631 
-637 ADKAMKS
+637 
-644 FASSNMKEHEE
+644 
-655 MYKLY
+655 
-660 DAIRK
+660 
-665 TNEGTQQR
+665 
-673 KDLITEFNSKYGSY
+673 KYGGDKTEY
-687 ISNLLTEKSTVDELT
+687 LRREVNVFELLWSGATQGTPIPQWEEWEAEKKLIEEELKKLQTEELT
-702 TAYREA
+702 QT
-708 STAIQNKIAMQKIEE
+708 
-723 AKANVTNSSIETRG
+723 
-737 EAMSEFQSILQRT
+737 
-750 LPASMADNMRST
+750 
-762 VIDYVNDNLAKGFTV
+762 
-777 QQIQQQIGKKLAKYV
+777 
-792 PNVSD
+792 
-797 RADAIS
+797 
-803 AVKDYANAVAEDM
+803 
-816 KKVAEIER
+816 
-824 TMGSLIVKPKT
+824 
-835 HGKPSNE
+835 
-842 LDEVVVTPTS
+842 

-859 TPLSE
+859 DDKKCPVCGNKPCTCNKDKVTDE
-864 EEQKKIVN
+864 EALN
-872 AKLEA
+872 AKLKA
-877 EELRHQNELADLK
+877 EELRYQNELADLK

-911 ELAHLNRQ
+911 ELQHLERQ
-919 LVIAGLEPEKK
+919 LAIAGLEPEKK

-994 EQCTSEEEYQIEISD
+994 EQCTSEEEYQKEISD

-1019 NDTRISE
+1019 DDTRISE

>member
-56 KFVNSQ
+56 KYVNSQ

-77 NNLST
+77 KNLST

-106 GSEEWAKYAKAAR
+106 GSEEWEKYAQAAR
-119 QVNEELKKIKVET
+119 QVNDELKKIKEET
-132 EGAQKSFTDIVA
+132 EGAQRSLGERVSSWTTRWWGFYTMTSDALNLINSFA
-144 EQTTKWWSLYDIAKN
+144 NQR
-159 SIGMIYSFGSEK
+159 
-171 VQTFAQMDEAMS
+171 VQAFAQMDEAMS
-183 QVTKYTGMAR
+183 QVTKYTGMTR
-193 EEVNSLNEDFKK
+193 DEVNGLNEDFKK

-281 GSAINEVAQNC
+281 GSAVNEVAQNC

-373 ANEAILQFAEGLS
+373 ANEALLQFAEGLS

-420 EIRTRQALANKAY
+420 EIRARQALANKAY

-464 AVELGERLQP
+464 AVELGERLKP
-474 IMAEGLHLTS
+474 IMSEGLHLTS
-484 TATKILI
+484 AATKIMI
-491 NVLDFSMKYKTEL
+491 TTLDFMLKHKVELMALVISM
-504 IAIAGAYAL
+504 GL
-513 YNGAVKAH
+513 YNGAIKLH
-521 NAYLVVSNG
+521 NTYLAISNG
-530 ITKTATTLRI
+530 LVKVATTLRI

-558 IMTLFNAN
+558 ILTLFNAN
-566 LIKSAAGQKAATAAT
+566 LIKSAAGQKAATAAV
-581 YLYSAA
+581 YLFSAA

-603 AMWATLNFNPFVAI
+603 AMWATLNLNPFVAI

-631 STRTSE
+631 TTRTTE

-644 FASSNMKEHEE
+644 FASSNMQEQQD

-673 KDLITEFNSKYGSY
+673 RDLINEFNSKYGTY
-687 ISNLLTEKSTVDELT
+687 ISNLLTEKTTVDELAA
-702 TAYREA
+702 AYREA

-723 AKANVTNSSIETRG
+723 AKTNVTNESIEARG
-737 EAMSEFQSILQRT
+737 EAMSEFQRVLQRV

-762 VIDYVNDNLAKGFTV
+762 VIDYVNTNLAKGFTV
-777 QQIQQQIGKKLAKYV
+777 QQIQQQIGKNLAKYI

-835 HGKPSNE
+835 QGKPSNE
-842 LDEVVVTPTS
+842 LEEVVVTPTS

-890 RAYLSNDTMT
+890 RAYLKDSTMT
-900 RERYMRLSEDL
+900 RKEYAALAEDL
-911 ELAHLNRQ
+911 ELQHLNRQ
-919 LVIAGLEPEKK
+919 LEIVGLEPEKRSSIEQKILDARIKFQEECDKEEQEK
-930 AALVQK
+930 AKKAQEEKLTAREKQYQDEVEK
-936 VLDLQLK
+936 ATLEHYEKLTDEAEFLQQLA
-943 QREDNAK
+943 D
-950 ALEKQEKDKLEKEK
+950 LEKTYYQDMLDNYVLTEEQRAQFEQKLRENKLQQAEADYQKRKE
-964 QDKEKQEKEALTA
+964 QQEKERALAQKYT
-977 HEKKLQLD
+977 D
-985 IEAATRRHY
+985 IAKSVA
-994 EQCTSEEEYQIEISD
+994 SD
-1009 ITDRYYKDLL
+1009 YGTTMGEMIANGEMNMKNFL
-1019 NDTRISE
+1019 
-1026 EEKARITQEVQQKS
+1026 
-1040 LEDEQAIYEKK
+1040 
-1051 TEQFNKMKE
+1051 KE
-1060 TITGSAQAMGEAM
+1060 TLLMS
-1073 AQLFTD
+1073 
-1079 EETDF
+1079 
-1084 GDFMGNI
+1084 
-1091 LTIML
+1091 L
-1096 DALEKQ
+1096 DALERVIEISCVEVMAKNLAATAPLSFIGAAKAALQ
-1102 LIAQQAAAIAAVTIN
+1102 IAAIKA
-1117 DISTKGFAG
+1117 GFAVVKG
-1126 LATAA
+1126 L
-1131 AKIAL
+1131 I
-1136 ITAAFETAKVVLG
+1136 G

-1165 KGIVHSN
+1165 KGVVHSN

-1197 RNNTISTLSATD
+1197 RNNTISTLSAAD
-1209 ISRVLPGTG
+1209 ISRVLPGAG

-1231 LMRLIKDNASVILA
+1231 LMRLIAECSQVVGTLQNR
-1245 LKDRMDIPTL
+1245 LKYPIKAITTVSGRDGIKKSMDDYETL
-1255 SYVRASG
+1255 
-1262 DMSIEE
+1262 
-1268 AQKLLAK
+1268 LNN
-1275 MKSNVSRTK
+1275 KSR
-1284 NVQ
+1284 

>member
-56 KFVNSQ
+56 KYVNSQ

-77 NNLST
+77 KNLST

-106 GSEEWAKYAKAAR
+106 GSEEWAKYAQAAR
-119 QVNEELKKIKVET
+119 QVNQELKKIKEET
-132 EGAQKSFTDIVA
+132 DVA
-144 EQTTKWWSLYDIAKN
+144 ERSLGQVVADKAQRYWALYTMVTDAADV
-159 SIGMIYSFGSEK
+159 IYFFASSK
-171 VQTFAQMDEAMS
+171 VQAFAQMDEAMS

-365 FSNLLRTD
+365 FTNLLRTD

-386 KRGGLAEL
+386 KKGGLAEL

-603 AMWATLNFNPFVAI
+603 AMWATLNLNPFVAI

-637 ADKAMKS
+637 ADKVMKS
-644 FASSNMKEHEE
+644 FASSNMQEQQE

-673 KDLITEFNSKYGSY
+673 RDLINEFNSKYGTY
-687 ISNLLTEKSTVDELT
+687 ISNLLTEKSTVDELA

-723 AKANVTNSSIETRG
+723 AKTNVTNQSIETRG
-737 EAMSEFQSILQRT
+737 KAMSEFQRILQRT
-750 LPASMADNMRST
+750 NPDSLADSMRST
-762 VIDYVNDNLAKGFTV
+762 VIDYVNTNLAKGFSV
-777 QQIQQQIGKKLAKYV
+777 KQIQAQIGQSLAKYI
-792 PNVSD
+792 PD
-797 RADAIS
+797 AGERADAVS
-803 AVKDYANAVAEDM
+803 AVKDYAEAVADDM
-816 KKVAEIER
+816 KRIAEIER

-835 HGKPSNE
+835 QGKPSNE

-890 RAYLSNDTMT
+890 RAYLKDSTMT
-900 RERYMRLSEDL
+900 RKEYAALAEDL
-911 ELAHLNRQ
+911 ELQHLNRQ
-919 LVIAGLEPEKK
+919 LEIVGLEPEKRAAIEQKILDARIKFQEECDKEEQEK
-930 AALVQK
+930 AK
-936 VLDLQLK
+936 
-943 QREDNAK
+943 K
-950 ALEKQEKDKLEKEK
+950 AQEEKLTAREKQYQDEVEKATLEHYQKLTDEAEFLQQLADLEMAYYQDMLDNYVLTEEQKEQFQQQLRERRLQNEEADYQK
-964 QDKEKQEKEALTA
+964 RKEQQEKERALAQKYT
-977 HEKKLQLD
+977 D
-985 IEAATRRHY
+985 IAKSVA
-994 EQCTSEEEYQIEISD
+994 SD
-1009 ITDRYYKDLL
+1009 YGTTMGEMIANGEMNMKNFL
-1019 NDTRISE
+1019 
-1026 EEKARITQEVQQKS
+1026 
-1040 LEDEQAIYEKK
+1040 
-1051 TEQFNKMKE
+1051 KE
-1060 TITGSAQAMGEAM
+1060 TLLMS
-1073 AQLFTD
+1073 
-1079 EETDF
+1079 
-1084 GDFMGNI
+1084 
-1091 LTIML
+1091 L
-1096 DALEKQ
+1096 DALERVIEISCVEVMAKNLAATAPLSFIGAAKAALQ
-1102 LIAQQAAAIAAVTIN
+1102 IAAIKA
-1117 DISTKGFAG
+1117 GFAVVKG
-1126 LATAA
+1126 L
-1131 AKIAL
+1131 I
-1136 ITAAFETAKVVLG
+1136 G

-1165 KGIVHSN
+1165 KGVVHSN

-1197 RNNTISTLSATD
+1197 RNNTISTLSAAD
-1209 ISRVLPGTG
+1209 ISRVLPVAG

-1231 LMRLIKDNASVILA
+1231 LMRLISECSQVVGTLQNR
-1245 LKDRMDIPTL
+1245 LKYPIKAITT
-1255 SYVRASG
+1255 VSG
-1262 DMSIEE
+1262 RDGIDKATKEFESMN
-1268 AQKLLAK
+1268 K
-1275 MKSNVSRTK
+1275 NVSR
-1284 NVQ
+1284 

>member
-26 REYATNLSAAL
+26 REYATNLSSAL

-56 KFVNSQ
+56 KYVNSQ

-68 TSVDIDKVM
+68 NYVDIDKVM
-77 NNLST
+77 KNLST

-94 INAELSSGRVQR
+94 INTELSSGRVQR
-106 GSEEWAKYAKAAR
+106 GSEEWNKYAQSAR
-119 QVNEELKKIKVET
+119 RVKEELKKIKEET
-132 EGAQKSFTDIVA
+132 EGASVSFTDMLA
-144 EQTTKWWSLYDIAKN
+144 AQTNKWWSLYDITK
-159 SIGMIYSFGSEK
+159 STVDMIYSFGSQK
-171 VQTFAQMDEAMS
+171 VQAYAQMDEAMS

-193 EEVNSLNEDFKK
+193 DEVKSLNEEFKQ

-218 AGDAGRLGIQAKDQV
+218 AGDAGRLGIQSRDQV

-245 ALGEDLGEDAVKNI
+245 ALGEDLGDDAVKNI

-266 GEDKTKGMRAAMLAT
+266 GEDKVLGMRGAMLANA
-281 GSAINEVAQNC
+281 SAVNELGQTC

-350 KTEAFAEAAGIEVEK
+350 STEAFANAAGIEVQK
-365 FSNLLRTD
+365 FTDLLRTD
-373 ANEAILQFAEGLS
+373 ANEALLQFAEGLS
-386 KRGGLAEL
+386 KKGGLADL
-394 APIFGDLKTEG
+394 APLFGDLKTEG
-405 AGVAAVLSVMAGKAD
+405 AGVSSVLSVMAGKAD
-420 EIRTRQALANKAY
+420 EIRARQALANKAY
-433 EEGTSILKE
+433 QEGTSILKE
-442 FDVQNNTVQA
+442 FEVQNNTVQA

-484 TATKILI
+484 NATKIMI
-491 NVLDFSMKYKTEL
+491 TVLDFSMKHKTAL
-504 IAIAGAYAL
+504 MAIAGAYVL
-513 YNGAVKAH
+513 YNGAIKAH
-521 NAYLVVSNG
+521 NAYLTISNG

-540 LHAAATANLA
+540 IHAAATANLT

-558 IMTLFNAN
+558 ILTIFNAN
-566 LIKSAAGQKAATAAT
+566 MIKSAAGQKAATAAV
-581 YLYSAA
+581 YLFSAA

-592 GNVKTATMAIR
+592 GNIKTATITIR
-603 AMWATLNFNPFVAI
+603 AVWTTLNLNPFVAI

-631 STRTSE
+631 TSRTTE

-644 FASSNMKEHEE
+644 FSSANMQEQQE

-673 KDLITEFNSKYGSY
+673 KELINEFNSKYGSY
-687 ISNLLTEKSTVDELT
+687 ISNLLTEKSTVDDLAA
-702 TAYREA
+702 AYREA

-723 AKANVTNSSIETRG
+723 AKTNVTNESIEARG

-750 LPASMADNMRST
+750 LPASMADKMRST
-762 VIDYVNDNLAKGFTV
+762 IIDYVNTNLAKGFSV
-777 QQIQQQIGKKLAKYV
+777 KQIQEQIGGSLVKYI
-792 PNVSD
+792 PD
-797 RADAIS
+797 AGERADAVS
-803 AVKDYANAVAEDM
+803 AVKDYAEAVADDM
-816 KKVAEIER
+816 KKIAEIER
-824 TMGSLIVKPKT
+824 TMGSLIVKPKVQP
-835 HGKPSNE
+835 KPVNE
-842 LDEVVVTPTS
+842 LAEVVVTPTS

-859 TPLSE
+859 APIDE
-864 EEQKKIVN
+864 EEAKKTVN

-877 EELRHQNELADLK
+877 EELRHQNELANLK
-890 RAYLSNDTMT
+890 RAYLNNDSMT
-900 RERYMRLSEDL
+900 RKEYVALAEDL
-911 ELAHLNRQ
+911 ELQHLNRQ
-919 LVIAGLEPEKK
+919 LEIAGLEPEKR
-930 AALVQK
+930 AAIEQK
-936 VLDLQLK
+936 ILDARIK
-943 QREDNAK
+943 FEEACAKEDQEAQEQ
-950 ALEKQEKDKLEKEK
+950 ALSRREKQYQLEVE
-964 QDKEKQEKEALTA
+964 E
-977 HEKKLQLD
+977 
-985 IEAATRRHY
+985 ATRRHY
-994 EQCTSEEEYQIEISD
+994 LQGTSEEQYRKEISD
-1009 ITDRYYKDLL
+1009 ITDRYYQDLL
-1019 NDTRISE
+1019 ADTRISE
-1026 EEKARITQEVQQKS
+1026 EEKARIIQQVQQKS
-1040 LEDEQAIYEKK
+1040 LEDERAVYEKK
-1051 TEQFNKMKE
+1051 TEQFNKMKDS
-1060 TITGSAQAMGEAM
+1060 ITGSAQAMGEAM
-1073 AQLFTD
+1073 AEFFTD

-1117 DISTKGFAG
+1117 DISTKGIAG
-1126 LATAA
+1126 LVTAA

-1136 ITAAFETAKVVLG
+1136 ITAAFETAKGILG

-1158 GGQWDEP
+1158 GGEWDEP
-1165 KGIVHSN
+1165 KGVVHSN

-1197 RNNTISTLSATD
+1197 RNNTISTLSAAD
-1209 ISRVLPGTG
+1209 ISRVLPGVG
-1218 GTQTVVVQNDNPE
+1218 GNGQTVVVQNDNPE
-1231 LMRLIKDNASVILA
+1231 LTALIAECSQMVGKLQERLKHPIKAITTISGRDGVKKGL
-1245 LKDRMDIPTL
+1245 DDYDTL
-1255 SYVRASG
+1255 
-1262 DMSIEE
+1262 
-1268 AQKLLAK
+1268 LNN
-1275 MKSNVSRTK
+1275 KSR
-1284 NVQ
+1284 

>member
-56 KFVNSQ
+56 KYVNSQ

-77 NNLST
+77 KNLST

-106 GSEEWAKYAKAAR
+106 GSEEWAKYAQAAR
-119 QVNEELKKIKVET
+119 QVSQELKKIKEET
-132 EGAQKSFTDIVA
+132 EGAQQSFSDKLAAT
-144 EQTTKWWSLYDIAKN
+144 TTKWWGFYTISSDLYERMN
-159 SIGMIYSFGSEK
+159 SFATSK
-171 VQTFAQMDEAMS
+171 VQAFAQMDEAMS

-193 EEVNSLNEDFKK
+193 DEVQGLNEDFKK

-266 GEDKTKGMRAAMLAT
+266 GEDKNKGMRAAMLAT
-281 GSAINEVAQNC
+281 GSAVNEVAQNC

-310 HQAHISQADI
+310 HQAGIAQADI

-350 KTEAFAEAAGIEVEK
+350 STEKFADAAGIEVEK

-373 ANEAILQFAEGLS
+373 VNEALLQFAEGLS
-386 KRGGLAEL
+386 KKGGLADL
-394 APIFGDLKTEG
+394 APLFGDLKTEG
-405 AGVAAVLSVMAGKAD
+405 AGVSAVLSVMAGKAD
-420 EIRTRQALANKAY
+420 EIRARQALANKAY
-433 EEGTSILKE
+433 QEGTSILKE
-442 FDVQNNTVQA
+442 FEVQNNTVQA

-484 TATKILI
+484 AATKIMI
-491 NVLDFSMKYKTEL
+491 SVLDFSMKHKTEL
-504 IAIAGAYAL
+504 IAIAAAYVL
-513 YNGAVKAH
+513 YNGAIKAH
-521 NAYLVVSNG
+521 NAYLTISNG

-540 LHAAATANLA
+540 IHAAATANLA

-558 IMTLFNAN
+558 ILTIFNAN
-566 LIKSAAGQKAATAAT
+566 MIKSAAGQKAATAAV
-581 YLYSAA
+581 YLFSAA

-592 GNVKTATMAIR
+592 GNIKTATIAIR
-603 AMWATLNFNPFVAI
+603 ALWTTLNLNPFVAI

-631 STRTSE
+631 TSRTTE

-644 FASSNMKEHEE
+644 FSSANMQEQQE

-673 KDLITEFNSKYGSY
+673 KDLINEFNSKYGSY
-687 ISNLLTEKSTVDELT
+687 ISNLLTEKTTVDELAA
-702 TAYREA
+702 AYREA

-723 AKANVTNSSIETRG
+723 AKTNVTNESIEARG
-737 EAMSEFQSILQRT
+737 EAMSKFQSILQRT
-750 LPASMADNMRST
+750 LPASMADKMRST
-762 VIDYVNDNLAKGFTV
+762 VIDYVNTNLAKGFSV
-777 QQIQQQIGKKLAKYV
+777 KQIEQAVEKELYGKFGLDMFEAGDAGKAV
-792 PNVSD
+792 
-797 RADAIS
+797 RA
-803 AVKDYANAVAEDM
+803 YANAVADDM
-816 KKVAEIER
+816 KKIAEIER
-824 TMGSLIVKPKT
+824 TMGSLIVKPKEQ
-835 HGKPSNE
+835 GKPTNVLE
-842 LDEVVVTPTS
+842 EVIVTPTS

-864 EEQKKIVN
+864 EEAKKAVN

-877 EELRHQNELADLK
+877 EELRHQNELANLK
-890 RAYLSNDTMT
+890 RAYLVDDTMT
-900 RERYMRLSEDL
+900 QKEYAALAEDL
-911 ELAHLNRQ
+911 ELQHLNRQ
-919 LVIAGLEPEKK
+919 LEIAGLEPDKRAAIEQKILDARIKFEEDCAKETEQQNKEAQEK
-930 AALVQK
+930 ALT
-936 VLDLQLK
+936 
-943 QREDNAK
+943 QREK
-950 ALEKQEKDKLEKEK
+950 QYQLEVEEATSKHYREMTSEAEFLQQLADMELAYYQDMLANYELTEEQKEQFQQKIRENRLQQEEADYQKRKEQQEKDR
-964 QDKEKQEKEALTA
+964 ALAQKYT
-977 HEKKLQLD
+977 D
-985 IEAATRRHY
+985 IAKSVA
-994 EQCTSEEEYQIEISD
+994 SD
-1009 ITDRYYKDLL
+1009 YGTTIGEMIADGELTMKNFL
-1019 NDTRISE
+1019 
-1026 EEKARITQEVQQKS
+1026 
-1040 LEDEQAIYEKK
+1040 
-1051 TEQFNKMKE
+1051 KE
-1060 TITGSAQAMGEAM
+1060 TLLMSV
-1073 AQLFTD
+1073 
-1079 EETDF
+1079 
-1084 GDFMGNI
+1084 
-1091 LTIML
+1091 
-1096 DALEKQ
+1096 DALEKVVEICVVEVMARNLAATAPFSFIGAAKAALQ
-1102 LIAQQAAAIAAVTIN
+1102 IAAIKA
-1117 DISTKGFAG
+1117 GFAVVKG
-1126 LATAA
+1126 L
-1131 AKIAL
+1131 I
-1136 ITAAFETAKVVLG
+1136 G

-1158 GGQWDEP
+1158 GGAWDEP
-1165 KGIVHSN
+1165 KGVVHSN

-1197 RNNTISTLSATD
+1197 RNNTISTLSAAD
-1209 ISRVLPGTG
+1209 ISRVLPGANG
-1218 GTQTVVVQNDNPE
+1218 GQTIVVQNDNPE
-1231 LMRLIKDNASVILA
+1231 LMRLIAECSQAVGTLHNR
-1245 LKDRMDIPTL
+1245 LKYPIKAITT
-1255 SYVRASG
+1255 VSG
-1262 DMSIEE
+1262 REGIDKATKEFESMNN
-1268 AQKLLAK
+1268 
-1275 MKSNVSRTK
+1275 NVSR
-1284 NVQ
+1284 

>member
-46 KQIKALTKEL
+46 KQIKALSKEL
-56 KFVNSQ
+56 KYVNSQ

-77 NNLST
+77 KNLST

-119 QVNEELKKIKVET
+119 EVKEELKKISDE
-132 EGAQKSFTDIVA
+132 TDIA
-144 EQTTKWWSLYDIAKN
+144 ERSLSQVIADKAQRYWALYT
-159 SIGMIYSFGSEK
+159 IGSDVLNQIYSYASQK
-171 VQTFAQMDEAMS
+171 VQAFAQMDEAMS

-193 EEVNSLNEDFKK
+193 DEVKGLNEDFKK

-310 HQAHISQADI
+310 HQAGIAQADI

-350 KTEAFAEAAGIEVEK
+350 STEKFADAAGIELQT
-365 FSNLLRTD
+365 FSDLLRTD
-373 ANEAILQFAEGLS
+373 ANEALLQFAEGLS
-386 KRGGLAEL
+386 KKGGLADL
-394 APIFGDLKTEG
+394 APLFGDLKTEG
-405 AGVAAVLSVMAGKAD
+405 AGVSAVLSVMAGKAD
-420 EIRTRQALANKAY
+420 EIRARQALANKAY
-433 EEGTSILKE
+433 QEGTSILKE

-484 TATKILI
+484 ATTKIMI
-491 NVLDFSMKYKTEL
+491 SVLDFSMKHKTEL
-504 IAIAGAYAL
+504 IAIAAAYVL
-513 YNGAVKAH
+513 YNGAIKAH
-521 NAYLVVSNG
+521 NAYLTISNG

-540 LHAAATANLA
+540 IHAAATANLA

-558 IMTLFNAN
+558 ILTIFNAN
-566 LIKSAAGQKAATAAT
+566 MIKSAAGQKAATAAV
-581 YLYSAA
+581 YLFSAA

-592 GNVKTATMAIR
+592 GNIKTATVAVR
-603 AMWATLNFNPFVAI
+603 ALWTTLNLNPFVAI
-617 ATAVLAAGAAIYAF
+617 ATAVLAAGTAIYAF
-631 STRTSE
+631 TSRTTE

-644 FASSNMKEHEE
+644 FSSANMQEQQE

-673 KDLITEFNSKYGSY
+673 KDLINEFNSKYGSY
-687 ISNLLTEKSTVDELT
+687 ISNLLTEKSTVDDLT

-723 AKANVTNSSIETRG
+723 AKTRITNGSIEARG

-750 LPASMADNMRST
+750 LPASMADKMRST
-762 VIDYVNDNLAKGFTV
+762 VIDYVNSNLAKGFTI
-777 QQIQQQIGKKLAKYV
+777 QQIQQQIGHKLAKYV

-797 RADAIS
+797 RADAIN
-803 AVKDYANAVAEDM
+803 AIKDYANAIAEDM

-824 TMGSLIVKPKT
+824 TMGSLIVNPKAQ
-835 HGKPSNE
+835 GKTVNE
-842 LDEVVVTPTS
+842 LPEVVITPTN

-859 TPLSE
+859 TPLNE
-864 EEQKKIVN
+864 EKATKEVN
-872 AKLEA
+872 ARLEA

-890 RAYLSNDTMT
+890 RAYLANDTIT
-900 RERYMRLSEDL
+900 QKEYAALAEDL
-911 ELAHLNRQ
+911 ELQHLNRQ
-919 LVIAGLEPEKK
+919 LEIVGLESEKR
-930 AALVQK
+930 AIIEQK
-936 VLDLQLK
+936 ILDARIKFKEECAKEEERVEQEAQERRKEQEEAELK
-943 QREDNAK
+943 RRE
-950 ALEKQEKDKLEKEK
+950 EQ
-964 QDKEKQEKEALTA
+964 QEKERALAQKYT
-977 HEKKLQLD
+977 D
-985 IEAATRRHY
+985 IA
-994 EQCTSEEEYQIEISD
+994 
-1009 ITDRYYKDLL
+1009 
-1019 NDTRISE
+1019 
-1026 EEKARITQEVQQKS
+1026 KS
-1040 LEDEQAIYEKK
+1040 VAEDYGTTMGEMIANGEL
-1051 TEQFNKMKE
+1051 TMRNFLKE
-1060 TITGSAQAMGEAM
+1060 TLLMSV
-1073 AQLFTD
+1073 
-1079 EETDF
+1079 
-1084 GDFMGNI
+1084 
-1091 LTIML
+1091 
-1096 DALEKQ
+1096 DALEKVIEICVVEVMAKNLAATAPFSFIGAAKAALQ
-1102 LIAQQAAAIAAVTIN
+1102 IAAIKA
-1117 DISTKGFAG
+1117 GFAVVKG
-1126 LATAA
+1126 L
-1131 AKIAL
+1131 I
-1136 ITAAFETAKVVLG
+1136 G

-1158 GGQWDEP
+1158 GGAWDEP
-1165 KGIVHSN
+1165 KGVVHSN

-1197 RNNTISTLSATD
+1197 RNNTISTLSAGD
-1209 ISRVLPGTG
+1209 ISRVLPGANG
-1218 GTQTVVVQNDNPE
+1218 GQTVVVQNDNPE
-1231 LMRLIKDNASVILA
+1231 MMRLIAECSQTMQMVHERFRYPIKAAVSVSGRDGIDQATKDFNS
-1245 LKDRMDIPTL
+1245 MNN
-1255 SYVRASG
+1255 
-1262 DMSIEE
+1262 
-1268 AQKLLAK
+1268 
-1275 MKSNVSRTK
+1275 NVSR
-1284 NVQ
+1284 

>member
-56 KFVNSQ
+56 KYVNSQ

-77 NNLST
+77 KNLST

-94 INAELSSGRVQR
+94 INSELSSGRVQR
-106 GSEEWAKYAKAAR
+106 GSEEWAKYAQAAR
-119 QVNEELKKIKVET
+119 QVNDELKKIKEET
-132 EGAQKSFTDIVA
+132 EGAQR
-144 EQTTKWWSLYDIAKN
+144 SL
-159 SIGMIYSFGSEK
+159 SEK
-171 VQTFAQMDEAMS
+171 VSGWTTRWWGFYTMTSDAVNLINSFANSRVQAFAQMDEAMS

-193 EEVNSLNEDFKK
+193 DEVKGLNEDFKK

-281 GSAINEVAQNC
+281 GSAVNEVAQNC

-310 HQAHISQADI
+310 HQAGIAQADI

-350 KTEAFAEAAGIEVEK
+350 STEKFADAAGIELQT
-365 FSNLLRTD
+365 FSDLLRTD
-373 ANEAILQFAEGLS
+373 ANEALLQFAEGLS
-386 KRGGLAEL
+386 KKGGLADL
-394 APIFGDLKTEG
+394 APLFGDLKTEG
-405 AGVAAVLSVMAGKAD
+405 AGVSSVLSVMAGKAD
-420 EIRTRQALANKAY
+420 EIRARQALANKAY
-433 EEGTSILKE
+433 QEGTSILKE
-442 FDVQNNTVQA
+442 FEVQNNTVQA

-484 TATKILI
+484 AATKMMIS
-491 NVLDFSMKYKTEL
+491 VLDFSMKHKTEL
-504 IAIAGAYAL
+504 IAIAAAYVL
-513 YNGAVKAH
+513 YNGAIKAH
-521 NAYLVVSNG
+521 NAYLTISNG

-540 LHAAATANLA
+540 IHAAATANLT

-558 IMTLFNAN
+558 ILTIFNAN
-566 LIKSAAGQKAATAAT
+566 MIKSAAGQKAATAAV
-581 YLYSAA
+581 YLFSAA

-592 GNVKTATMAIR
+592 GNIKTATVAVR
-603 AMWATLNFNPFVAI
+603 ALWTTLNLNPFVAI

-631 STRTSE
+631 TSRTTE

-644 FASSNMKEHEE
+644 FSSANMQEQQE

-673 KDLITEFNSKYGSY
+673 KDLINEFNSKYGSY
-687 ISNLLTEKSTVDELT
+687 ISNLLTEKTTVDELAA
-702 TAYREA
+702 AYREA

-723 AKANVTNSSIETRG
+723 AKTNVTNESIEARG

-762 VIDYVNDNLAKGFTV
+762 VLDYVNTNLAKGFSV
-777 QQIQQQIGKKLAKYV
+777 KQIQEQIGGSLVKYI
-792 PNVSD
+792 PD
-797 RADAIS
+797 AGERADAVS
-803 AVKDYANAVAEDM
+803 AVKDYAEAVADDM
-816 KKVAEIER
+816 KKIAEIER
-824 TMGSLIVKPKT
+824 TMGSLIVKPKERL
-835 HGKPSNE
+835 KPVNE
-842 LDEVVVTPTS
+842 LAEVVVTPTS

-859 TPLSE
+859 APIDE
-864 EEQKKIVN
+864 EEAKKAVN

-877 EELRHQNELADLK
+877 EELRHQNELANLK
-890 RAYLSNDTMT
+890 RAYLNNDTMT
-900 RERYMRLSEDL
+900 RKEYAALAEDL
-911 ELAHLNRQ
+911 ELQHLNRQ
-919 LVIAGLEPEKK
+919 LVIAGLEPEKR
-930 AALVQK
+930 AAIEQK
-936 VLDLQLK
+936 ILDARIK
-943 QREDNAK
+943 FEEACAKEDQEAQEE
-950 ALEKQEKDKLEKEK
+950 ALSRREKQYQLEVEEATSKHYREMTSEAEFLQQLADLELAYYQDMLDNYMLTEEQKEQIQQQMRERRLQQEEADYQK
-964 QDKEKQEKEALTA
+964 RKEQQEKERALAQKYT
-977 HEKKLQLD
+977 D
-985 IEAATRRHY
+985 IAKSVAEDY
-994 EQCTSEEEYQIEISD
+994 G
-1009 ITDRYYKDLL
+1009 ITMGEMIANGEL
-1019 NDTRISE
+1019 NM
-1026 EEKARITQEVQQKS
+1026 KNF
-1040 LEDEQAIYEKK
+1040 L
-1051 TEQFNKMKE
+1051 KE
-1060 TITGSAQAMGEAM
+1060 TLLM
-1073 AQLFTD
+1073 AV
-1079 EETDF
+1079 
-1084 GDFMGNI
+1084 
-1091 LTIML
+1091 
-1096 DALEKQ
+1096 DALEKVIEICCVEVMAKNVAATAPLSFIGVAKAALQ
-1102 LIAQQAAAIAAVTIN
+1102 IAAIKA
-1117 DISTKGFAG
+1117 GFAVVKG
-1126 LATAA
+1126 L
-1131 AKIAL
+1131 I
-1136 ITAAFETAKVVLG
+1136 G

-1158 GGQWDEP
+1158 AGEWDEP
-1165 KGIVHSN
+1165 KGVVHSN

-1197 RNNTISTLSATD
+1197 RNNTISTLSAAD
-1209 ISRVLPGTG
+1209 ISRVLPGANG
-1218 GTQTVVVQNDNPE
+1218 GQTVVVQNDNPE
-1231 LMRLIKDNASVILA
+1231 LMALIAACSQAVGTLQERLKYPIKAAVSVSG
-1245 LKDRMDIPTL
+1245 KDGIDQATKDFNSMNN
-1255 SYVRASG
+1255 
-1262 DMSIEE
+1262 
-1268 AQKLLAK
+1268 
-1275 MKSNVSRTK
+1275 NVSR
-1284 NVQ
+1284 

>member
-56 KFVNSQ
+56 KYVNSQ

-77 NNLST
+77 KNLST

-106 GSEEWAKYAKAAR
+106 GSEEWAKYAQAAR
-119 QVNEELKKIKVET
+119 QVSQELKKIKEET
-132 EGAQKSFTDIVA
+132 EGAQQSFSDKLAAT
-144 EQTTKWWSLYDIAKN
+144 TTKWWGFYTISSDLYERLN
-159 SIGMIYSFGSEK
+159 SFATSK
-171 VQTFAQMDEAMS
+171 VQAFAQMDEAMS

-193 EEVNSLNEDFKK
+193 DEVQGLNEDFKK

-281 GSAINEVAQNC
+281 GSAVNEVAQNC

-310 HQAHISQADI
+310 HQAGIAQADI

-350 KTEAFAEAAGIEVEK
+350 STEKFADAAGIELQT
-365 FSNLLRTD
+365 FSDLLRTD
-373 ANEAILQFAEGLS
+373 ANEALLQFAEGLS
-386 KRGGLAEL
+386 KRGGLADL
-394 APIFGDLKTEG
+394 APLFGDLKTEG
-405 AGVAAVLSVMAGKAD
+405 AGVSSVLSVMAGKAD
-420 EIRTRQALANKAY
+420 EIRARQALANKAY
-433 EEGTSILKE
+433 KEGTSILKE
-442 FDVQNNTVQA
+442 FEVQNNTVQA

-484 TATKILI
+484 AATKIMI
-491 NVLDFSMKYKTEL
+491 SVLDFSMKHKTEL
-504 IAIAGAYAL
+504 IAIAAAYVL
-513 YNGAVKAH
+513 YNGAIKAH
-521 NAYLVVSNG
+521 NAYLTISNG

-540 LHAAATANLA
+540 IHAAATANLA

-558 IMTLFNAN
+558 ILTIFNAN
-566 LIKSAAGQKAATAAT
+566 MIKSAAGQKAATAAV
-581 YLYSAA
+581 YLFSAA

-592 GNVKTATMAIR
+592 GNIKTATVAVR
-603 AMWATLNFNPFVAI
+603 ALWTTLNLNPFVAI

-631 STRTSE
+631 TSRTTE

-644 FASSNMKEHEE
+644 FSSANMQEQQE

-673 KDLITEFNSKYGSY
+673 KDLINEFNSKYGSY
-687 ISNLLTEKSTVDELT
+687 ISNLLTEKTTVDELAA
-702 TAYREA
+702 AYREA

-723 AKANVTNSSIETRG
+723 AKTKVTNESIEARG

-750 LPASMADNMRST
+750 LPASMADKMRST
-762 VIDYVNDNLAKGFTV
+762 VIDYVNTNLAKGFSV
-777 QQIQQQIGKKLAKYV
+777 KQIEQAVEKELYGKFGLDMFEAGDAGKAV
-792 PNVSD
+792 
-797 RADAIS
+797 RA
-803 AVKDYANAVAEDM
+803 YANAVADDM
-816 KKVAEIER
+816 KKIAEIER
-824 TMGSLIVKPKT
+824 TMGSLIVKPKEQP
-835 HGKPSNE
+835 KPVNE
-842 LDEVVVTPTS
+842 LAEVVVTPTS

-859 TPLSE
+859 TPIDE
-864 EEQKKIVN
+864 EEAKKAVN

-877 EELRHQNELADLK
+877 EELRHQNELANLK
-890 RAYLSNDTMT
+890 RAYLNNDSMT
-900 RERYMRLSEDL
+900 RKEYAALAEDL
-911 ELAHLNRQ
+911 ELQHLNRQ
-919 LVIAGLEPEKK
+919 LEIAGLEPEKR
-930 AALVQK
+930 AAIEQK
-936 VLDLQLK
+936 ILDARIKFKEDCAKEEERIEQEA
-943 QREDNAK
+943 RERRQ
-950 ALEKQEKDKLEKEK
+950 KQEEDDLKRREE
-964 QDKEKQEKEALTA
+964 QQEKERALA
-977 HEKKLQLD
+977 EKYTD
-985 IEAATRRHY
+985 IAKSVADNYAATIA
-994 EQCTSEEEYQIEISD
+994 EM
-1009 ITDRYYKDLL
+1009 ITNGEMSMKNFL
-1019 NDTRISE
+1019 
-1026 EEKARITQEVQQKS
+1026 
-1040 LEDEQAIYEKK
+1040 
-1051 TEQFNKMKE
+1051 KE
-1060 TITGSAQAMGEAM
+1060 TLLM
-1073 AQLFTD
+1073 AV
-1079 EETDF
+1079 
-1084 GDFMGNI
+1084 
-1091 LTIML
+1091 
-1096 DALEKQ
+1096 DALEKVVE
-1102 LIAQQAAAIAAVTIN
+1102 IACVEVMVKNLAATAPLSFIGAAKAALQIAAIKA
-1117 DISTKGFAG
+1117 GFAVVKG
-1126 LATAA
+1126 L
-1131 AKIAL
+1131 I
-1136 ITAAFETAKVVLG
+1136 G

-1158 GGQWDEP
+1158 GGAWDEP
-1165 KGIVHSN
+1165 KGVVHSN

-1197 RNNTISTLSATD
+1197 RNNTISTLSAAD
-1209 ISRVLPGTG
+1209 ISRVLPGANG
-1218 GTQTVVVQNDNPE
+1218 GQTVVVQNDNPE
-1231 LMRLIKDNASVILA
+1231 LTALISECSQMVGKLQERLKYPIKAITTISGRDGVKKGL
-1245 LKDRMDIPTL
+1245 DDYDTL
-1255 SYVRASG
+1255 
-1262 DMSIEE
+1262 
-1268 AQKLLAK
+1268 LNN
-1275 MKSNVSRTK
+1275 KSR
-1284 NVQ
+1284 

>member
-56 KFVNSQ
+56 KYVNSQ

-77 NNLST
+77 KNLST

-106 GSEEWAKYAKAAR
+106 GSEEWAKYAQAAR
-119 QVNEELKKIKVET
+119 QVSQELKKIKEET
-132 EGAQKSFTDIVA
+132 EGAQQSFSDKLA
-144 EQTTKWWSLYDIAKN
+144 ANTTKWWGFYTISSDLYERLN
-159 SIGMIYSFGSEK
+159 SFATSKI
-171 VQTFAQMDEAMS
+171 QAFAQMDEAMS

-193 EEVNSLNEDFKK
+193 DEVQGLNEDFKK

-281 GSAINEVAQNC
+281 GSAVNEVAQNC

-310 HQAHISQADI
+310 HQAGIAQADI

-373 ANEAILQFAEGLS
+373 ANEALLQFAEGLS
-386 KRGGLAEL
+386 KKGGLAEL

-420 EIRTRQALANKAY
+420 EIRARQALANKAY
-433 EEGTSILKE
+433 QEGTSILKE
-442 FDVQNNTVQA
+442 FEVQNNTVQA

-484 TATKILI
+484 AATKIMI
-491 NVLDFSMKYKTEL
+491 SVLDFSMKHKTEL
-504 IAIAGAYAL
+504 IAIAAAYVL
-513 YNGAVKAH
+513 YNGAIKAH
-521 NAYLVVSNG
+521 NAYLTISNG

-540 LHAAATANLA
+540 IHAAATANLA

-558 IMTLFNAN
+558 ILTIFNAN
-566 LIKSAAGQKAATAAT
+566 MIKSAAGQKAATAAV
-581 YLYSAA
+581 YLFSAA

-592 GNVKTATMAIR
+592 GNIKTATIAIR
-603 AMWATLNFNPFVAI
+603 ALWTTLNLNPFVAI

-631 STRTSE
+631 TSRTTE

-644 FASSNMKEHEE
+644 FSSANMQEQQE

-673 KDLITEFNSKYGSY
+673 KDLINEFNSKYGSY
-687 ISNLLTEKSTVDELT
+687 ISNLLTEKTTVDELAA
-702 TAYREA
+702 AYREA

-723 AKANVTNSSIETRG
+723 AKTNVTNESIEARG
-737 EAMSEFQSILQRT
+737 EAMSKFQSILQRT

-762 VIDYVNDNLAKGFTV
+762 VLDYVNTNLAKGFSV
-777 QQIQQQIGKKLAKYV
+777 KQIQEQVGKSLTKYIPDV
-792 PNVSD
+792 GE
-797 RADAIS
+797 RTDAVNAI
-803 AVKDYANAVAEDM
+803 KDYANAVAEDM

-824 TMGSLIVKPKT
+824 TMGSLIVKPKEQ
-835 HGKPSNE
+835 GKPTNVLE
-842 LDEVVVTPTS
+842 EVIVTPTS

-864 EEQKKIVN
+864 EEAKKAVN

-877 EELRHQNELADLK
+877 EELRHQNELANLK
-890 RAYLSNDTMT
+890 RAYLADDTMT
-900 RERYMRLSEDL
+900 QKEYAALAEDL
-911 ELAHLNRQ
+911 ELQHLNRQ
-919 LVIAGLEPEKK
+919 LEIAGLEPDKRAAIEQKILDARIKFEEDCAKETEQQNKEAQEK
-930 AALVQK
+930 ALT
-936 VLDLQLK
+936 
-943 QREDNAK
+943 QREK
-950 ALEKQEKDKLEKEK
+950 QYQLEVEEATSKHYREMTSEAEFLQQLADMELAYYQDMLANYELTEEQKEQFQQKIRENRLQQEEADYQKRKEQQEKDR
-964 QDKEKQEKEALTA
+964 ALAQKYT
-977 HEKKLQLD
+977 D
-985 IEAATRRHY
+985 IAKSVA
-994 EQCTSEEEYQIEISD
+994 SD
-1009 ITDRYYKDLL
+1009 YGTTIGEMIADGELTMKNFL
-1019 NDTRISE
+1019 
-1026 EEKARITQEVQQKS
+1026 
-1040 LEDEQAIYEKK
+1040 
-1051 TEQFNKMKE
+1051 KE
-1060 TITGSAQAMGEAM
+1060 TLLMSV
-1073 AQLFTD
+1073 
-1079 EETDF
+1079 
-1084 GDFMGNI
+1084 
-1091 LTIML
+1091 
-1096 DALEKQ
+1096 DALEKVVEICVVEVMARNLAATAPFSFIGAAKAALQ
-1102 LIAQQAAAIAAVTIN
+1102 IAAIKA
-1117 DISTKGFAG
+1117 GFAVVKG
-1126 LATAA
+1126 L
-1131 AKIAL
+1131 I
-1136 ITAAFETAKVVLG
+1136 G

-1158 GGQWDEP
+1158 GGAWDEP
-1165 KGIVHSN
+1165 KGVVHSN

-1197 RNNTISTLSATD
+1197 RNNTISTLSAAD
-1209 ISRVLPGTG
+1209 ISRVLPGANG
-1218 GTQTVVVQNDNPE
+1218 GQTIVVQNDNPE
-1231 LMRLIKDNASVILA
+1231 LMRLIAECSQAVGTLHNR
-1245 LKDRMDIPTL
+1245 LKYPIKAITT
-1255 SYVRASG
+1255 VSG
-1262 DMSIEE
+1262 REGIDKATKEFESMNN
-1268 AQKLLAK
+1268 
-1275 MKSNVSRTK
+1275 NVSR
-1284 NVQ
+1284 

>member
-56 KFVNSQ
+56 KYVNSQ

-77 NNLST
+77 KNLST

-106 GSEEWAKYAKAAR
+106 GSEEWAKYAQAAR
-119 QVNEELKKIKVET
+119 QVSQELKKIKEET
-132 EGAQKSFTDIVA
+132 EGAQQSFSDKLAAT
-144 EQTTKWWSLYDIAKN
+144 TTKWWGFYTISSDLYERLN
-159 SIGMIYSFGSEK
+159 SFATSK
-171 VQTFAQMDEAMS
+171 VQAFAQMDEAMS

-193 EEVNSLNEDFKK
+193 DEVKGLNEDFKK

-245 ALGEDLGEDAVKNI
+245 ALGEDLGDDAVENI
-259 GKLAMMF
+259 GKLALMF
-266 GEDKTKGMRAAMLAT
+266 GEDKVLGMRGAMLANA
-281 GSAINEVAQNC
+281 SAVNELAQTC

-310 HQAHISQADI
+310 HQAGIAQTDI

-350 KTEAFAEAAGIEVEK
+350 STEKFADAAGIEVEK

-373 ANEAILQFAEGLS
+373 ANEALLQFAEGLS
-386 KRGGLAEL
+386 KKGGLADL
-394 APIFGDLKTEG
+394 APLFGDLKTEG
-405 AGVAAVLSVMAGKAD
+405 AGVSSVLSVMAGKAD
-420 EIRTRQALANKAY
+420 EIRARQALANKAY
-433 EEGTSILKE
+433 QEGTSILKE
-442 FDVQNNTVQA
+442 FEVQNNTVQA

-474 IMAEGLHLTS
+474 IMAEGLHMTS
-484 TATKILI
+484 AATKIMI
-491 NVLDFSMKYKTEL
+491 SVLDFSMKHKTEL
-504 IAIAGAYAL
+504 IAIAAAYVL
-513 YNGAVKAH
+513 YNGAIKAH
-521 NAYLVVSNG
+521 NAYLTISNG

-540 LHAAATANLA
+540 IHAAATANLA

-558 IMTLFNAN
+558 ILTIFNAN
-566 LIKSAAGQKAATAAT
+566 MIKSAAGQKAATAAV
-581 YLYSAA
+581 YLFSAA

-592 GNVKTATMAIR
+592 GNIKTATIAIR
-603 AMWATLNFNPFVAI
+603 ALWTTLNLNPFVAI

-631 STRTSE
+631 TSRTTE

-644 FASSNMKEHEE
+644 FSSANMQEQQE

-673 KDLITEFNSKYGSY
+673 KDLINEFNSKYGSY
-687 ISNLLTEKSTVDELT
+687 ISNLLTEKTTVDELAA
-702 TAYREA
+702 AYREA

-723 AKANVTNSSIETRG
+723 AKTNVTNESIEARG

-762 VIDYVNDNLAKGFTV
+762 VLDYVNTNLAKGFSV
-777 QQIQQQIGKKLAKYV
+777 KQIQEQVGKSLTKYIPDV
-792 PNVSD
+792 GE
-797 RADAIS
+797 RTDAVNAI
-803 AVKDYANAVAEDM
+803 KDYANAVAEDM

-824 TMGSLIVKPKT
+824 TMGSLIVKPKKQ
-835 HGKPSNE
+835 GKPTNVLE
-842 LDEVVVTPTS
+842 EVIVTPTS

-864 EEQKKIVN
+864 EEAKKAVN

-877 EELRHQNELADLK
+877 EELRHQNELANLK
-890 RAYLSNDTMT
+890 RAYLASEDMT
-900 RERYMRLSEDL
+900 RKEYAALAEDL
-911 ELAHLNRQ
+911 ELQHLNRQ
-919 LVIAGLEPEKK
+919 LEIAGLEPDKRAAIEQKILDARIKFEEDCAKETEQQNKEAQEK
-930 AALVQK
+930 ALT
-936 VLDLQLK
+936 
-943 QREDNAK
+943 QREK
-950 ALEKQEKDKLEKEK
+950 QYQLEVEEATSKHYREMTSEAEFLQQLADMELAYYQDMLANYELTEEQKEQFQQKIRENRLQQEEADYQKRKEQQEKDR
-964 QDKEKQEKEALTA
+964 ALAQKYT
-977 HEKKLQLD
+977 D
-985 IEAATRRHY
+985 IAKSVA
-994 EQCTSEEEYQIEISD
+994 SD
-1009 ITDRYYKDLL
+1009 YGTTIGEMIADGELTMKNFL
-1019 NDTRISE
+1019 
-1026 EEKARITQEVQQKS
+1026 
-1040 LEDEQAIYEKK
+1040 
-1051 TEQFNKMKE
+1051 KE
-1060 TITGSAQAMGEAM
+1060 TLLMSV
-1073 AQLFTD
+1073 
-1079 EETDF
+1079 
-1084 GDFMGNI
+1084 
-1091 LTIML
+1091 
-1096 DALEKQ
+1096 DALEKVVEICVVEVMARNLAATAPFSFIGAAKAALQ
-1102 LIAQQAAAIAAVTIN
+1102 IAAIKA
-1117 DISTKGFAG
+1117 GFAVVKG
-1126 LATAA
+1126 L
-1131 AKIAL
+1131 I
-1136 ITAAFETAKVVLG
+1136 G

-1158 GGQWDEP
+1158 GGAWDEP
-1165 KGIVHSN
+1165 KGVVHSN

-1197 RNNTISTLSATD
+1197 RNNTISTLSAAD
-1209 ISRVLPGTG
+1209 ISRVLPGANG
-1218 GTQTVVVQNDNPE
+1218 GQTIVVQNDNPE
-1231 LMRLIKDNASVILA
+1231 LMRLIAECSQAVGTLHNR
-1245 LKDRMDIPTL
+1245 LKYPIKAITT
-1255 SYVRASG
+1255 VSG
-1262 DMSIEE
+1262 RDGIDKATKEFESMNN
-1268 AQKLLAK
+1268 
-1275 MKSNVSRTK
+1275 NVSR
-1284 NVQ
+1284 